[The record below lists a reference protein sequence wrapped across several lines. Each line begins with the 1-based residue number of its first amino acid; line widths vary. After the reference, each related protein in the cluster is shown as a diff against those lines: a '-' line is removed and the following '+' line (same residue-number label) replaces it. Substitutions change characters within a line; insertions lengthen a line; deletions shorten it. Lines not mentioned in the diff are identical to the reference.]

1 MSNGIHGYSGSI
13 PISVWVDHSWSS
25 WWQHDQFQDEMTH
38 LRSNLL
44 IVFISFLV
52 IFMLELIL
60 SFESWWRFLFTFLIL
75 SCILL
80 LLLLLQ
86 LISCPNESHPKM
98 ILTTEPYDNHWIA
111 NCNSLNDRLLVDHF
125 YHWKSLITKKSLNH
139 MSQLYIEMSII
150 IILSEFSLIKSDLF
164 NLASIQN

>member
-1 MSNGIHGYSGSI
+1 MFNGIHGYSGSI
-13 PISVWVDHSWSS
+13 PISVWVDYSLSL

-44 IVFISFLV
+44 IVFVSFLV

-60 SFESWWRFLFTFLIL
+60 SFESWLKFLFTFLIL
-75 SCILL
+75 FCI
-80 LLLLLQ
+80 LLLLQ

-98 ILTTEPYDNHWIA
+98 ILTTQPYDNHRIA

-150 IILSEFSLIKSDLF
+150 IILSEFSLIKSHLF

>member
-1 MSNGIHGYSGSI
+1 MSNGIHDYSSFI

-52 IFMLELIL
+52 IFMLQLIL
-60 SFESWWRFLFTFLIL
+60 SFESWFRFLFTFLIFEF
-75 SCILL
+75 I
-80 LLLLLQ
+80 LLLQ

-98 ILTTEPYDNHWIA
+98 ILTTQPYDNHRIA

-150 IILSEFSLIKSDLF
+150 IILSEFPLIKSNFF
-164 NLASIQN
+164 NLASIQD